1 MRYKLV
7 GFENCSASI
16 VANMTKALQ
25 KRIELLCSVF
35 TLTNGEEMWRDI
47 EITFTRNLPVDT
59 NETAEM
65 VNSLRGIVSN
75 KTLLSQIPFVTDI
88 NQEMENMKEQNA
100 ANMEM
105 YNFATPAAA
114 EVDNAE

>member
-7 GFENCSASI
+7 GFENSSASI

-47 EITFTRNLPVDT
+47 EITFTRNLPIDM
-59 NETAEM
+59 NETAAM
-65 VNSLRGIVSN
+65 VNSLRGLVSN
-75 KTLLSQIPFVTDI
+75 KSLLSQISFITDV
-88 NQEMENMKEQNA
+88 NQEMEYINEQNA

-114 EVDNAE
+114 EG